1 MFYAYLLRCRDGT
14 LYGGWT
20 TDLERRLRAHNSG
33 RGAKYTRA
41 RLPVELVYW
50 EELPSRRAAMSREWQ
65 LKHLTRAEKLALVRR
80 QAPVRT
86 GSRDEGGTAPLDERR
101 AHRL

>member
-50 EELPSRRAAMSREWQ
+50 EELPSRQEAMSREWQ

-80 QAPVRT
+80 QAP
-86 GSRDEGGTAPLDERR
+86 GPDPEP
-101 AHRL
+101 